1 MTETTT
7 GVRHVISADGTPLAL
22 ERVTDGPRP
31 MVTLAGGPTGRAGW
45 ARVAA
50 GLQGRFAVWL
60 ADRRGKGD
68 SGDTEPWSPER
79 EYDDIDALCAF
90 LGPDVVVAAHSS
102 AAVFALGAAA
112 RGSSAASLLLY
123 EPPWPLPGRPDDTPT
138 LDAMDA
144 LAAAGDLE
152 GSLVLGLTEMVKL
165 PPQAVEGYR
174 RAPEWAEQVA
184 NAASWPREGH
194 AIMAMDPG
202 TAALSGVDIPT
213 VMLLGEVSQDF
224 LRASTFAVA
233 EALGDAR
240 VVELPGQGHAGLR
253 TAPDLV
259 AETILRELA

>member
-7 GVRHVISADGTPLAL
+7 GVRYVISADGTPLAL

-31 MVTLAGGPTGRAGW
+31 MLTLAGGPTGRAVW
-45 ARVAA
+45 AQVAA

-68 SGDTEPWSPER
+68 SGDTQPWSPER

-90 LGPDVVVAAHSS
+90 LGSDVVVAAHSS

-112 RGSSAASLLLY
+112 RGLAATSLLLY
-123 EPPWPLPGRPDDTPT
+123 EPPWPLPGRPDDTET

-144 LAAAGDLE
+144 LAAKGDLE
-152 GSLVLGLTEMVKL
+152 CSLVLGLTELVKV
-165 PPQAVEGYR
+165 PPQEVERYR
-174 RAPEWAEQVA
+174 HAPGWDERVA

-194 AIMAMDPG
+194 AIAAMVPG
-202 TAALSGVDIPT
+202 TAALSGADVPT
-213 VMLLGEVSQDF
+213 VMLLGETSPDF

-233 EALGDAR
+233 EALSDAR
-240 VVELPGQGHAGLR
+240 VVELPRQGHAGLQ

-259 AETILRELA
+259 AETILRAFG